1 MFFLVGVPIALIA
14 LAVWDERRKAR
25 EKSRKRMEKIALG
38 DLRIIKKEMGLK

>member
-1 MFFLVGVPIALIA
+1 MFFLVGVPVVLNA

-25 EKSRKRMEKIALG
+25 EKRRKRMEKIALG